1 MSKLKGL
8 LLLLTSV
15 QFLISMEVH
24 VHFLYRNYHIGGIFC
39 GEKFLRISR
48 FRKNY
53 TQETKNY
60 MVCTLFLTDSQKF
73 NPTKYT
79 TYTVFLFLHVIIVL
93 LLLILIILIL

>member
-1 MSKLKGL
+1 MY
-8 LLLLTSV
+8 
-15 QFLISMEVH
+15 ISYIEITI
-24 VHFLYRNYHIGGIFC
+24 IGGIFC

-53 TQETKNY
+53 TQKTKNY
-60 MVCTLFLTDSQKF
+60 MVRTLFLTDSQKF
-73 NPTKYT
+73 NPAKYT